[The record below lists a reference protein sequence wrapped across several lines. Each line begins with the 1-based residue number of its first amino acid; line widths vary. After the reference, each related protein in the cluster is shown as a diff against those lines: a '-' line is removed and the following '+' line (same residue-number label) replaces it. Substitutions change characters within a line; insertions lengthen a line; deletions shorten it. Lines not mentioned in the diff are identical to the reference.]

1 MGGSPDDRQ
10 KAFREAQ
17 AVNFEVSPNTV
28 LFYGDVDEIVP
39 SSQAN
44 LPGAASRLYKGAG
57 HFDWIHPG
65 TSAFREMLSILP
77 KEL

>member
-1 MGGSPDDRQ
+1 MGGSPAEKPEAFGEA
-10 KAFREAQ
+10 KAVTFD
-17 AVNFEVSPNTV
+17 VSSNTV

-39 SSQAN
+39 SSQSN
-44 LPGAASRLYKGAG
+44 LPGAFSRLYEGAG

-65 TSAFREMLSILP
+65 TGAFREMLSILP